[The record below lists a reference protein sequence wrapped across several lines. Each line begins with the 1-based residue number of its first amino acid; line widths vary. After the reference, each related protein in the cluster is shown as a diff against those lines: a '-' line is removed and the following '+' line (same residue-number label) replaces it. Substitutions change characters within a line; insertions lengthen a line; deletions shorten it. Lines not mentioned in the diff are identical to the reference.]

1 MQIDGVIFDFNGTLF
16 KDSKYHESAW
26 QQISYELTGTKMSI
40 DDIRHYS
47 HGACNEAVIDRF
59 TNHTLSKEENLFY
72 SRKKEALYRQMVQDD
87 SNSAHLV
94 DGAQKL
100 FDYLKE
106 NQIPFTIASA
116 SIKENIDFF
125 FDFFQL
131 NQWFDPNQII
141 YDNGTYP
148 NKVPMF
154 LDALKELQCDKENT
168 LIFEDSFSGYQSA
181 KEAGFKKIIMIY
193 DDSKTIEEMQDFPF
207 ILKFIRTFDEL
218 F

>member
-16 KDSKYHESAW
+16 KDSKYHELAW
-26 QQISYELTGTKMSI
+26 QEISYELTGTKMSI

-59 TNHTLSKEENLFY
+59 TNQQLTKEENLFY
-72 SRKKEALYRQMVQDD
+72 SRKKEALYRQMVQQDAA
-87 SNSAHLV
+87 SAHLV
-94 DGAQKL
+94 EGAAKL
-100 FDYLKE
+100 FDCLMKK
-106 NQIPFTIASA
+106 QIPFTIASA
-116 SIKENIDFF
+116 SILENIDFF

-131 NQWFDPNQII
+131 SRWFDLKQII
-141 YDNGTYP
+141 YDDGTYP

-154 LDALKELQCDKENT
+154 LDALKQLKCNKENT

-181 KEAGFKKIIMIY
+181 KEAGFKKIIIIY
-193 DDSKTIEEMQDFPF
+193 DDLSTVKEMQEFPY